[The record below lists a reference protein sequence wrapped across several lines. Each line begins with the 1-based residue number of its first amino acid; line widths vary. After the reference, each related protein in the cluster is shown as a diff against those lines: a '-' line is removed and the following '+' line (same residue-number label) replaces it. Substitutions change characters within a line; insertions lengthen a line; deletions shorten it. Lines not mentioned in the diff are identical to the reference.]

1 MMEKT
6 SRLILTAAVL
16 ILITARTVLADSIF
30 SNYDFTFYST
40 VSQSLAIMDSS
51 NIGFDY
57 TGFGFIGTR
66 NTNGLFVR
74 IGVQLPYKT
83 IVNLFEPAAGSGT
96 DTVTDPGQGSVDM
109 DSTGGGESD
118 IDLVTDSGAGLL
130 ENEYTLTLILGP
142 AFRYVVSPT
151 LDFYAGIGPKLEEHI
166 TTSNNTLLSLG
177 STTYDTLLALDFDA
191 GVKFNLEHN
200 TSCRI
205 GVYGTC
211 ELLSYSYES
220 SSDPESGESF
230 STSGMHIN
238 IIASGEART
247 PLSLVGYVSMGKTFN
262 SEVRS
267 NIYRYETTSPLP
279 NRGTTS
285 IIGQE

>member
-1 MMEKT
+1 M
-6 SRLILTAAVL
+6 
-16 ILITARTVLADSIF
+16 
-30 SNYDFTFYST
+30 N
-40 VSQSLAIMDSS
+40 
-51 NIGFDY
+51 
-57 TGFGFIGTR
+57 
-66 NTNGLFVR
+66 
-74 IGVQLPYKT
+74 
-83 IVNLFEPAAGSGT
+83 
-96 DTVTDPGQGSVDM
+96 
-109 DSTGGGESD
+109 
-118 IDLVTDSGAGLL
+118 
-130 ENEYTLTLILGP
+130 
-142 AFRYVVSPT
+142 T

-205 GVYGTC
+205 GVYGTY